1 MVTELDDKIRG
12 AIEHDIEIQLDTRM
26 LNQDT
31 EWIFDE
37 FPEFSIS
44 SKKDFLLGFTI
55 GKLMYLAWTI
65 FTDNNYDATDSDL
78 EVVKEII
85 RRRIPEIERK
95 IMTELGI

>member
-1 MVTELDDKIRG
+1 VTELDDKIRG

-55 GKLMYLAWTI
+55 GKLMYLAWTS